1 MARDW
6 TSVMWS
12 YIRRLLVRG
21 DVKVSV
27 LLAGIA
33 KLKQPKGQRLCKVRT
48 QQKKLMGQMLSL
60 YYEESQ
66 VSSNLNS
73 KRFHC
78 VRPSVSTTVRKSH
91 AENRSALL
99 TQKVVKQ
106 IAAYA
111 EK

>member
-12 YIRRLLVRG
+12 YIRGLLVRG

-48 QQKKLMGQMLSL
+48 QQKKINGA
-60 YYEESQ
+60 
-66 VSSNLNS
+66 NLI
-73 KRFHC
+73 
-78 VRPSVSTTVRKSH
+78 
-91 AENRSALL
+91 L
-99 TQKVVKQ
+99 
-106 IAAYA
+106 
-111 EK
+111 